1 MKLVCPQCQYM
12 KELDDAVVPAE
23 MVYATCPNCRH
34 RFRFR
39 GEEPQFGLEAED
51 DSTFAPSVDEGA
63 ISHDGQNL
71 MRGAED
77 GTHREGGEMAHGTS
91 GATGAS
97 GMASERAPV
106 QGAGQETGQAAA
118 FSAGHGEA
126 VDPAVANI
134 PWVYR
139 GQVGWLA
146 AFLAT
151 TRAVLMTPA
160 VFFAHAGTEWRK
172 AGVFPFYIICT
183 VFGLLMGQIWAWA
196 ITTFLSD
203 ILSAET
209 MAVAG
214 GGFMGWGMAL
224 GMAAVTAVLSPLFL
238 LITAGVLH
246 ACLRITGAGR
256 NGFGATAMVCGFGVC
271 TYVLYLV
278 PFIGQFLAG
287 LWGLFVLLVGLRHA
301 HGAPMWKVVLAVF
314 LPVLILLVL
323 ALVVGGMPH

>member
-1 MKLVCPQCQYM
+1 MKLVCPQCQYT
-12 KELDDAVVPAE
+12 KELDDAVIPAE
-23 MVYATCPNCRH
+23 MVYATCPHCRH

-51 DSTFAPSVDEGA
+51 DNTFTPSADEGA
-63 ISHDGQNL
+63 ARHDDRDV
-71 MRGAED
+71 MRGAAD
-77 GTHREGGEMAHGTS
+77 GAHQESGDAPHGTYDAAGAHGVPS
-91 GATGAS
+91 
-97 GMASERAPV
+97 
-106 QGAGQETGQAAA
+106 GQESAQDAGYA
-118 FSAGHGEA
+118 AGHGTP

-134 PWVYR
+134 PWAYR

-151 TRAVLMTPA
+151 TRAVLMNPA
-160 VFFAHAGTEWRK
+160 MFFSRAGTEWRK

-203 ILSAET
+203 ILAAET
-209 MAVAG
+209 IAVAG
-214 GGFMGWGMAL
+214 GAFMGWGMAL
-224 GMAAVTAVLSPLFL
+224 GMAVGTAVLSPLFL
-238 LITAGVLH
+238 LITAGVVH
-246 ACLRITGAGR
+246 ACLRVTGAGR
-256 NGFGATAMVCGFGVC
+256 GGFGATAMVCGFGVC

-278 PFIGQFLAG
+278 PFIGQYLAG

-301 HGAPMWKVVLAVF
+301 HRAPMWKVVLAVF

-323 ALVVGGMPH
+323 ALVAGGMSH

>member
-12 KELDDAVVPAE
+12 KELDDAVIPAE

-51 DSTFAPSVDEGA
+51 DSMLAPSADEA
-63 ISHDGQNL
+63 ATPHADHV
-71 MRGAED
+71 MRGAD
-77 GTHREGGEMAHGTS
+77 GGAPRESGEVLHGAS
-91 GATGAS
+91 GAAGGS
-97 GMASERAPV
+97 GMASEQGPV
-106 QGAGQETGQAAA
+106 QENGQAGS

-134 PWVYR
+134 PWAYR

-196 ITTFLSD
+196 IMTFLSD

-224 GMAAVTAVLSPLFL
+224 GMAAVTVVLSPLFL

-323 ALVVGGMPH
+323 ALVVGGMSH

>member
-1 MKLVCPQCQYM
+1 
-12 KELDDAVVPAE
+12 
-23 MVYATCPNCRH
+23 
-34 RFRFR
+34 
-39 GEEPQFGLEAED
+39 
-51 DSTFAPSVDEGA
+51 
-63 ISHDGQNL
+63 
-71 MRGAED
+71 
-77 GTHREGGEMAHGTS
+77 
-91 GATGAS
+91 
-97 GMASERAPV
+97 
-106 QGAGQETGQAAA
+106 
-118 FSAGHGEA
+118 
-126 VDPAVANI
+126 
-134 PWVYR
+134 
-139 GQVGWLA
+139 
-146 AFLAT
+146 
-151 TRAVLMTPA
+151 
-160 VFFAHAGTEWRK
+160 
-172 AGVFPFYIICT
+172 
-183 VFGLLMGQIWAWA
+183 MGQIWAWA

-323 ALVVGGMPH
+323 ALVVGGMSH

>member
-1 MKLVCPQCQYM
+1 M
-12 KELDDAVVPAE
+12 KELDDAVIPAE

-51 DSTFAPSVDEGA
+51 DSMLAPSADEA
-63 ISHDGQNL
+63 APPHADHV
-71 MRGAED
+71 MRGAD
-77 GTHREGGEMAHGTS
+77 GGAPRESGEVLHGAS
-91 GATGAS
+91 GAAGAS
-97 GMASERAPV
+97 GMASEQGPV
-106 QGAGQETGQAAA
+106 QENGQAGS

-134 PWVYR
+134 PWAYR

-323 ALVVGGMPH
+323 ALVVGGMSH